1 MDPISEVKVRA
12 ERLQHQIEQ
21 GDAQALARV
30 QRRDKARSAAPLVAA
45 DVRYKHCLSAI
56 ARELGFADYAH
67 LLRVVDGDPSEADFG
82 TLPCGRGSGGYL
94 NAWYRD
100 YDEARQHRQ
109 ASAGYLLAYRRHF
122 VVVESPYIREIVGV
136 DPQDPDWTAIGF
148 DWARPVDLT
157 ARRRLYGRLFAQRP
171 PASPSVPL
179 HRPL

>member
-12 ERLQHQIEQ
+12 ERLQRQIEQ

-30 QRRDKARSAAPLVAA
+30 QRRGPGRGDRSLAAP
-45 DVRYKHCLSAI
+45 DVRYKHCLSAV

-67 LLRVVDGDPSEADFG
+67 LLRVVDGDPGEADFG

-100 YDEARQHRQ
+100 YDEAREHRQ
-109 ASAGYLLAYRRHF
+109 ASAGFLLAYRRHF

-136 DPQDPDWTAIGF
+136 DPRDPDWAAIGF
-148 DWARPVDLT
+148 DWARPADLT

-171 PASPSVPL
+171 PAPPAAS
-179 HRPL
+179 R